1 MKLRRAAIT
10 TAALAA
16 AATGAIAPAAS
27 ATTTAP
33 AHPAAPQRTAVA
45 CYLYVDDSRG
55 YYNVRTA
62 KSATAGLIKKYTGT
76 RLPVWDRCGEELGGT
91 YRCAVGEP
99 QDRYYVAVNYN
110 GRKGYVAAACA
121 GGLGA

>member
-1 MKLRRAAIT
+1 MGMSAH
-10 TAALAA
+10 AL
-16 AATGAIAPAAS
+16 S
-27 ATTTAP
+27 ATPDAS
-33 AHPAAPQRTAVA
+33 RGTAVA

-55 YYNVRTA
+55 YYNVRTS
-62 KSATAGLIKKYTGT
+62 KSATADLIKKYTGT

-91 YRCAVGEP
+91 YRCAQGEP
-99 QDRYYVAVNYN
+99 QDNYWVGVNYN